1 MAPLPVGQY
10 PEKAASYRSSAS
22 VLPLNSPDSF
32 ETSRAVRT
40 KSTTKQISNT
50 KRITNGPT
58 YIRLAR
64 ICNKLRSFS
73 EETTREAH
81 VFPMLLE
88 TQS

>member
-10 PEKAASYRSSAS
+10 PEKAAFYRSCANI
-22 VLPLNSPDSF
+22 LPLNSLNSF

-58 YIRLAR
+58 YIRLTQ
-64 ICNKLRSFS
+64 IYNKSRSFS
-73 EETTREAH
+73 EETIKEAH
-81 VFPMLLE
+81 VFLMLLE
-88 TQS
+88 T